1 MDQHGSGRLG
11 WRTAQGVH
19 AVPSTMPELTDL
31 ELRQVFEQHAPLVD
45 RLARSL
51 GRKLPASVDA
61 DDLRQDGH
69 IALINAILSTFTRVS
84 AEHFKN
90 YVMLRVHGAMLDGLR
105 AMDHGSRKLRRD
117 MRAVEQA
124 MQKLGHRLGR
134 APLER
139 ELAAELDMP
148 LRTYQRMLQEAADYS
163 LISLDDLVP
172 SEDMSVA
179 DLGGDSNPLAV
190 LERAA
195 LRQQLAKALDGL
207 SAQSTRVMVHYYVD
221 DLKMHEIGKKM
232 QVSEARISQI
242 HTQAIAQLRAGMV
255 DGSGTIAAL
264 KPRRST
270 RT

>member
-1 MDQHGSGRLG
+1 
-11 WRTAQGVH
+11 
-19 AVPSTMPELTDL
+19 MPELTEL
-31 ELRQVFEQHAPLVD
+31 ELQQVFDQHAPLVE

-51 GRKLPASVDA
+51 GRKLPASVDT

-69 IALINAILSTFTRVS
+69 IALVNAILSSFKKVS
-84 AEHFKN
+84 ADHFRN
-90 YVMLRVHGAMLDGLR
+90 YVAQRVHGAMLDGLR

-124 MQKLGHRLGR
+124 IQKLGHQLGR

-139 ELAAELDMP
+139 ELAADLDMP
-148 LRTYQRMLQEAADYS
+148 LAQYQRMLQEAADYS

-172 SEDMSVA
+172 LQGMPMA
-179 DLGGDSNPLAV
+179 NPGGDSNPLAA

-195 LRQQLAKALDGL
+195 LRRELAQALDCL
-207 SAQSTRVMVHYYVD
+207 SAQSTQVLVHYYVD
-221 DLKMHEIGKKM
+221 DWKMHAIGKKM

-242 HTQAIAQLRAGMV
+242 HAQAIAQLRARMV
-255 DGSGTIAAL
+255 DGSGHLAAL

-270 RT
+270 RA